1 MSGRVEGRSILLTG
15 GGSGMGRVIAIA
27 CAEEGA
33 DLTVVDMNL
42 EAAQATRDHI
52 IEAGGNAIAV
62 QANVTQRAEVAAGVA
77 AAVENFGKL
86 DVLFNIA
93 GMIKPSHFLDTTEE
107 NFRNTLDVNALG
119 TLIAQQEA
127 AKQMIKQGHGG
138 KLVLVS
144 SIAGRQGYPDF
155 AAYCASKFAV
165 NALNQSAA
173 HALAEHHITSNAFA
187 PGVVDTPLWKK
198 LDLDLVAIG
207 SAEKPGEAFGA
218 FSGANLVGRK
228 GVAEDVIGTALFLA
242 SSDSDYM
249 TGQIIM
255 IDGGMVLV

>member
-1 MSGRVEGRSILLTG
+1 
-15 GGSGMGRVIAIA
+15 MGRAIAIA
-27 CAEEGA
+27 CAREGA
-33 DLTVVDMNL
+33 SLTIVDMNL
-42 EAAQATRDHI
+42 EGAEATRDEI
-52 IEAGGNAIAV
+52 ISAGGSAIAV
-62 QANVTQRAEVAAGVA
+62 AGNVTKRAEVAAAVA
-77 AAVENFGKL
+77 AAAENFGKL

-93 GMIKPSHFLDTTEE
+93 GMIKPAHFLDTTEE

-155 AAYCASKFAV
+155 SAYCASKFAV

-173 HALAEHHITSNAFA
+173 HALAEHKITSNAFA
-187 PGVVDTPLWKK
+187 PGVVDTPLWAK
-198 LDLDLVAIG
+198 LDLDLVEIG
-207 SAEKPGEAFGA
+207 SAEKPGDAFGA
-218 FSGANLVGRK
+218 FSGANLIGRK